1 MPDAGFDTLHA
12 MPKPLFSTVSSP
24 KSWKRFWRDNR
35 SVTIQCRDSLS
46 ENSVHSSTV
55 AFSSEVSYAF
65 DAKSSGKSKLQGAV
79 YERALRR
86 KAKRS
91 RAPTIVIAL
100 IGVFGSGA
108 TPLKPVQRRLCRRL
122 LPRHSKAR
130 DSERSRDPVSRL
142 HHTVAGQ

>member
-1 MPDAGFDTLHA
+1 MLQMFRLPPG
-12 MPKPLFSTVSSP
+12 
-24 KSWKRFWRDNR
+24 RIGN
-35 SVTIQCRDSLS
+35 LS
-46 ENSVHSSTV
+46 ELDKIGERAAAGCMGENYRFLKRHRWLLLLI
-55 AFSSEVSYAF
+55 
-65 DAKSSGKSKLQGAV
+65 KSSGKSKLQGAV

-91 RAPTIVIAL
+91 RAPTIVSAL
-100 IGVFGSGA
+100 IGVFGSRA
-108 TPLKPVQRRLCRRL
+108 TALKPVQRRLCRRL